1 MLYSFFRFGIKL
13 LRYMQFYVFLFFQ
26 FEIEMNWN
34 IMYFLLEVGVCQIN
48 FNVGDE
54 LVFDFDSKIIIKQ

>member
-1 MLYSFFRFGIKL
+1 
-13 LRYMQFYVFLFFQ
+13 MQFYVFLFFQ

-54 LVFDFDSKIIIKQ
+54 LVFDFDSNIIIKQ